1 MTPHD
6 LAAWAERAKPEEQRA
21 VLEAAWP
28 VLRPEP
34 PAVLSGGMDT
44 MRASV
49 IARAEWRGI
58 RARFTSMLDAE
69 AWESAALMLVP
80 EGWEVAMY
88 FATAPFRPDVHL
100 ENEATRIKWEPP
112 VTGNAATTALAL
124 IAAIARAQ

>member
-58 RARFTSMLDAE
+58 RARFTTMLDAE

-80 EGWEVAMY
+80 DGCRWSY
-88 FATAPFRPDVHL
+88 NSHWGTAILWQNGGIGPQARG
-100 ENEATRIKWEPP
+100 ASP
-112 VTGNAATTALAL
+112 VPALAL